1 MYQLGCPYDL
11 HARAAMVIFRV
22 LARDNSFRLQ
32 PQILITGVFVMR
44 TKFIFV
50 SLLILGL
57 LSVSFAQSTDP
68 EFIEGKVIMVPDGD
82 EVRVKAADGKT
93 FTVRLL
99 GIDSPESK
107 QDFGTAARKDLEAR
121 VLDKDVKVIVHR
133 KDAEG
138 RYMGTVFVE
147 GQDIGVRML
156 ENGSAWHYK
165 RVSGEQSSEA
175 RARYAKAELK
185 ARESRLGLWSAPMPM
200 PPWEFKEEL
209 DISERDKTES
219 PVIQPVTLAAKP
231 EPSTSQKTE
240 AAVPSSIAGKDGRTY
255 TLGPRGG
262 CYYLNSSGS
271 KVYVKDKSLCTKP

>member
-1 MYQLGCPYDL
+1 M
-11 HARAAMVIFRV
+11 RAKF
-22 LARDNSFRLQ
+22 
-32 PQILITGVFVMR
+32 VFVPL
-44 TKFIFV
+44 V
-50 SLLILGL
+50 ILGL
-57 LSVSFAQSTDP
+57 FSGSFAQSTDP
-68 EFIEGKVIMVPDGD
+68 EFIEGKVIIVPDGD
-82 EVRVKAADGKT
+82 EVRVKTADGKP

-99 GIDSPESK
+99 GIDAPEAK
-107 QDFGTAARKDLEAR
+107 QDFGTAARKDLEGR

-133 KDAEG
+133 KDSEG
-138 RYMGTVFVE
+138 RYMGTVFFE

-175 RARYAKAELK
+175 RVRYAKAELK
-185 ARESRLGLWSAPMPM
+185 ARESKLGLWASAMPM

-209 DISERDKTES
+209 DIAERDKTES
-219 PVIQPVTLAAKP
+219 AMIQPVTLAARP
-231 EPSTSQKTE
+231 EPSTPEKAE
-240 AAVPSSIAGKDGRTY
+240 ARVSNSNAVKDGRTY